1 MFGRRIKIF
10 TLAGFEVGIDLSWII
25 IAVLIVWSLA
35 AGVFPYYLPYLPEW
49 QYWVMGVLGAIGLF
63 ASVVFHELCHSLVA
77 RRFGM
82 NMSGITLFV
91 FGGVAEMTD
100 EPKTARAEFFMAI
113 AGPLASLLFA
123 LLFYGIAYAG
133 KISLWPHQVLLVLNY
148 IWTINLLLAIF
159 NLIPA
164 FPLDGG
170 RVLRSIFWYWKKDI
184 IFATRVT
191 TRIGSAFGILLI
203 LLGVIS
209 IFTGAL
215 VSAIWWI
222 LIGLFIRNAANAS
235 YDFLLMRQALEGEIV
250 SRFVTDNI
258 EAVPPQTP
266 LSSFLNDYIDKY
278 HSDIFPVL
286 DGDTKIAKCATIN
299 SLKGMS
305 GNELKEHTVNEI
317 AGPCTP
323 DNYVF
328 IDDKALDVLMKV
340 NKTGNGRFIVVN
352 HDWSLAGVVNVKDI
366 MRFVAVRTQLK

>member
-1 MFGRRIKIF
+1 MFGKRLKIF
-10 TLAGFEVGIDLSWII
+10 KLAGFEVGIDLSWII
-25 IAVLIVWSLA
+25 IAVLITWSLA
-35 AGVFPYYLPYLPEW
+35 AGIFPYYLPYLPEW
-49 QYWVMGVLGAIGLF
+49 QYWVMGILGAIGLF

-77 RRFGM
+77 RRFGLK
-82 NMSGITLFV
+82 MSGITLFV

-100 EPKTARAEFFMAI
+100 EPRTPQAEFFMAI
-113 AGPLASLLFA
+113 AGPCASLFITLV
-123 LLFYGIAYAG
+123 LYLVTVAG
-133 KISLWPHQVLLVLNY
+133 KASHWPYQVLLVLNY
-148 IWTINLLLAIF
+148 LWTINLFLAIF

-191 TRIGSAFGILLI
+191 SRIGSAFGILLI
-203 LLGVIS
+203 LLGIIS
-209 IFTGAL
+209 IFSGAL

-222 LIGLFIRNAANAS
+222 LIGLFIRNAANTS
-235 YDFLLMRQALEGEIV
+235 YSFLLTRQALEGEIV
-250 SRFVTDNI
+250 RKFVNDNI

-266 LSSFLNDYIDKY
+266 LSTFLDDYIDKY

-286 DGDTKIAKCATIN
+286 DGGGRIAKCATIN

-305 GNELKEHTVNEI
+305 QNQLKEHTVDEI
-317 AGPCTP
+317 AGPCNP

-340 NKTGNGRFIVVN
+340 NQTGHGRFIVVN
-352 HDWSLAGVVNVKDI
+352 HDWSLAGIVNVRDI
-366 MRFVAVRTQLK
+366 MRFVEVRTQLK